1 MLPSELAQDGLE
13 AHFFQQLKG
22 PIALFSH
29 GKLPLNAAA
38 CTDSCV
44 LARIINAII
53 LHPAPEEQKDLM
65 AYVIAEPCIGTKDTA
80 CVDSCPVDCIH
91 PKKDSDKFGTE
102 EMLYIDPVECID
114 CGACVPVCP
123 VSAIFAL
130 DDLPEKWKEYTE
142 RNAKYFGR

>member
-1 MLPSELAQDGLE
+1 
-13 AHFFQQLKG
+13 
-22 PIALFSH
+22 
-29 GKLPLNAAA
+29 
-38 CTDSCV
+38 
-44 LARIINAII
+44 
-53 LHPAPEEQKDLM
+53 M

-91 PKKDSDKFGTE
+91 PKKDSEKFATE

-142 RNAKYFGR
+142 RNAKYFRAVGQLSARQPSAVSKIKIKCIRRRTAFPDG